1 VERLGGS
8 NNMAHFAKLDEN
20 NIVTDV
26 IVVGDEY
33 AETYTEV
40 RESHGEK
47 YIQTSYNTYGGV
59 HRLGGT
65 PLRKNYAMVGGT
77 YDEERDAFLPI
88 KNFDSWVLN
97 EETCCWEAPV
107 AKPNDGPYY
116 LWDEDTISWV
126 AS

>member
-1 VERLGGS
+1 
-8 NNMAHFAKLDEN
+8 MAHFAKLDEN

-26 IVVGDEY
+26 VVVGDEY
-33 AETYTEV
+33 AETYAEV

-47 YIQTSYNTYGGV
+47 YVQTSYNTYGGV
-59 HRLGGT
+59 HVSGGT
-65 PLRKNYAMVGGT
+65 PLRKNYAMVGGM

-107 AKPNDGPYY
+107 EKPDDGAYY